1 VVIKKKVV
9 PDKKPAPRSITAAF
23 RRLTSG
29 GGWLSFVTVLLWA
42 GVVGCLVG
50 AFAGWIIA
58 QFLHVPQVD
67 LLATFEPAATTRIYA
82 ADGEQVASYALEQ
95 RVVLGPEEIPD
106 HFKHAVVAI
115 EDADFYKHGG
125 VDPQAVMR
133 AAWYSVVDRKIGSRG
148 GASTLTQQLA
158 LNLFLKRERTL
169 GRKIKE
175 ALLALDIEKRY
186 SKDQILTM
194 YANQIFLGHGAYGVE
209 AASELYFKKSAM
221 DLSLAEAALMAGM
234 IPSANNKYD
243 PIKRPENALNRRN
256 KVLSRMLELG
266 FIDAAA
272 YEEAIAQPLGVA
284 LHRERVKSGA
294 YFLEMTR
301 QEIERRYGTDALYTS
316 GLQVHLTMDPL
327 LQNEAERALR
337 EGLVNLEMTYL
348 DFRRPPNV
356 LTEEGP
362 ESVED
367 YEHPSWEQLELFP
380 GAMIRAVVHDVS
392 TRKAEVRI
400 GDRAAELHLESAK
413 WTGTSSLKRILKT
426 GDLVLVRLPDPLPRE
441 PEETEASEEA
451 EQAEEPLVVDLLQEP
466 EIEGALVAID
476 NRSGA
481 ILALVGGF
489 DFQRSE
495 FNRAVQSSLQ
505 CGSAFKPFVYLT
517 AFEQGFTPADTVF
530 DAPYLLPD
538 GTGELTYCPK
548 NYYQKYYGIT
558 TLRRALELSYNA
570 SAVKLQQLAG
580 SQSVVETA
588 RKFGISTELHPY
600 PSLALGSLGVRLIDL
615 VRAYSGIANLGEVP
629 EPYFIAE
636 VFDRDERLQE
646 RHFPHSERV
655 MPEAVTY
662 LGLYMLRGVVERGTG
677 ASARWLGAN
686 LAGKTGTTD
695 LYSDAWFVG
704 FSPRITV
711 GVWVGRD
718 VKAPIGKKMTG
729 AKAAQ
734 PIWNNFM
741 TAYLETLTAAER
753 AEDFQVPAG
762 VVFTPVDATT
772 GERAVP
778 PCSYQENVILEAFL
792 DGTEPVDP
800 CSEEMGEIMDLPWP
814 FQLPY
819 YTAKPGEPMP
829 TFDAVEVADERLR
842 PTPTPQEQ
850 KELDRV
856 AELEGPEAAE
866 KRRLKMGVQKQEPET
881 PTDNEE

>member
-1 VVIKKKVV
+1 MIKKKVV
-9 PDKKPAPRSITAAF
+9 PDKNPAPRSITAAF

-29 GGWLSFVTVLLWA
+29 SGWISFVAVLLWA

-82 ADGEQVASYALEQ
+82 VDGEQVASYALEQ

-133 AAWYSVVDRKIGSRG
+133 AAWYSLIDRKIGSRG

-209 AASELYFKKSAM
+209 AAAELYFQKSAM
-221 DLSLAEAALMAGM
+221 DLSLSEAALLAGM
-234 IPSANNKYD
+234 IPSASNKYD
-243 PIKRPENALNRRN
+243 PIRRPENALNRRD
-256 KVLSRMLELG
+256 KVLSRMLELS

-284 LHRERVKSGA
+284 LHRDRVESGA

-327 LQNEAERALR
+327 LQYEAEKALR
-337 EGLVNLEMTYL
+337 EGLVNLEMV
-348 DFRRPPNV
+348 DIGFRRPPNV
-356 LTEEGP
+356 LTEGGP

-367 YEHPSWEQLELFP
+367 YQHPSWEQLELVP
-380 GAMIRAVVHDVS
+380 GEMVRAVVHDAS
-392 TRKAEVRI
+392 TRTADLRI
-400 GDRAAELHLESAK
+400 GTHAAELHLDSAK

-426 GDLVLVRLPDPLPRE
+426 GDLVLVRLPEPLPE
-441 PEETEASEEA
+441 APEEPGES
-451 EQAEEPLVVDLLQEP
+451 EQAEEAQAPLVVDLLQEP
-466 EIEGALVAID
+466 EVEGAFVAMD

-517 AFEQGFTPADTVF
+517 AFEHGFTPADTVF
-530 DAPYLLPD
+530 DAPFLLAD

-580 SQSVVETA
+580 SRSVVETA

-629 EPYFIAE
+629 EPYFISE
-636 VFDRDERLQE
+636 IYDRDGRLQE
-646 RHFPHSERV
+646 RFFPKSERV

-662 LGLYMLRGVVERGTG
+662 LVLYMLRGVIEHGTG
-677 ASARWLGAN
+677 LSARWLDAN

-718 VKAPIGKKMTG
+718 LKAPIGKNMTG

-734 PIWNNFM
+734 PIWNSFM
-741 TAYLETLTAAER
+741 TAYLNTLTAAER

-762 VVFTPVDATT
+762 VVFTPVDSTT

-778 PCSYQENVILEAFL
+778 PCSYQKNIILEAFL

-800 CSEEMGEIMDLPWP
+800 CSEEMGEIMELPWP

-829 TFDAVEVADERLR
+829 TFGAVEVADERLR

-850 KELDRV
+850 RELDLLAAR
-856 AELEGPEAAE
+856 EGVEAAE
-866 KRRLKMGVQKQEPET
+866 RLRLKMGVRKPEPGNPSGNGE
-881 PTDNEE
+881 

>member
-1 VVIKKKVV
+1 VIKKKVV
-9 PDKKPAPRSITAAF
+9 PGKKPAPRSITAAI
-23 RRLTSG
+23 RSLASG
-29 GGWLSFVTVLLWA
+29 SGWMSYVTVLLWA
-42 GVVGCLVG
+42 GIVGCLAG
-50 AFAGWIIA
+50 ALAGWIIA

-82 ADGEQVASYALEQ
+82 ADGQQVASYALEQ
-95 RVVLGPEEIPD
+95 RVVLRPDEIPD

-125 VDPQAVMR
+125 VDPQAVVR
-133 AAWYSVVDRKIGSRG
+133 AVWYSLVDWKFGSRG

-158 LNLFLKRERTL
+158 LNLFLKRERNIS
-169 GRKIKE
+169 RKIKE

-194 YANQIFLGHGAYGVE
+194 YANQIFLGHGAYGIE
-209 AASELYFKKSAM
+209 AAAELYFQKPAM
-221 DLSLAEAALMAGM
+221 NLTLSEAALLAGM

-243 PIKRPENALNRRN
+243 PIKRPENALSRRD

-266 FIDAAA
+266 YIDTVT
-272 YEEAIAQPLGVA
+272 YEEAVAQPLGVA
-284 LHRERVKSGA
+284 LHRERVESGA

-316 GLQVHLTMDPL
+316 GLQVHLTMDPM
-327 LQNEAERALR
+327 LQREAEKALR
-337 EGLVNLEMTYL
+337 EGLVALEMTYIGY
-348 DFRRPPNV
+348 RRPPNV
-356 LTEEGP
+356 LAEGGL
-362 ESVED
+362 ESVD
-367 YEHPSWEQLELFP
+367 DFEHPSWDQLELVP
-380 GAMIRAVVHDVS
+380 GDMVRAVVRDVS
-392 TRKAEVRI
+392 TRQANLRI
-400 GDRAAELHLESAK
+400 GPHAAELHLESAK
-413 WTGTSSLKRILKT
+413 WTRTSSLNRILKT
-426 GDLVLVRLPDPLPRE
+426 GDLILVRLPDPLPE
-441 PEETEASEEA
+441 NTEESDV
-451 EQAEEPLVVDLLQEP
+451 PLVVDLLQEP
-466 EIEGALVAID
+466 EVEGAFVAMD

-517 AFEQGFTPADTVF
+517 AFEHGFTPADTVF
-530 DAPYLLPD
+530 DAPFLLPD

-548 NYYQKYYGIT
+548 NYYEKYYGIT
-558 TLRRALELSYNA
+558 TLRQALEDSYNA

-580 SQSVVETA
+580 SRAVVETA

-629 EPYFIAE
+629 EPFFISE
-636 VFDRDERLQE
+636 IYDREGRLQE
-646 RHFPHSERV
+646 RFFPHSERV

-662 LGLYMLRGVVERGTG
+662 LVLYMLRGVIEHGTG
-677 ASARWLGAN
+677 VSARWLDAN

-718 VKAPIGKKMTG
+718 LKAPIAKKMTG
-729 AKAAQ
+729 AIAAQ

-741 TAYLETLTAAER
+741 ATYLDSLTAAER

-762 VVFTPVDATT
+762 VIFTPVDATT

-778 PCSYQENVILEAFL
+778 PCSYQKNVILEAFL

-814 FQLPY
+814 FQLPF
-819 YTAKPGEPMP
+819 YTPKPGEPMP
-829 TFDAVEVADERLR
+829 TAEAVEVADERLR
-842 PTPTPQEQ
+842 PTPTPEEQ
-850 KELDRV
+850 AEIDRL
-856 AELEGPEAAE
+856 AAREGPEAAE
-866 KRRLKMGVQKQEPET
+866 RRRLELGVRKPESGSLT
-881 PTDNEE
+881 GNDE

>member
-1 VVIKKKVV
+1 VIKKKVV
-9 PDKKPAPRSITAAF
+9 EGKKPAPRSITAAF
-23 RRLTSG
+23 RALMSG
-29 GGWLSFVTVLLWA
+29 KGWMSTVTVLLWA
-42 GVVGCLVG
+42 AVAGCLAG
-50 AFAGWIIA
+50 AFAGWVIA

-82 ADGEQVASYALEQ
+82 VDGEQVASYALEQ
-95 RVVLGPEEIPD
+95 RVVLRPEEIPD
-106 HFKHAVVAI
+106 HFKLAVVAI
-115 EDADFYKHGG
+115 EDADFFSHGG
-125 VDPQAVMR
+125 VDPQAILR
-133 AAWYSVVDRKIGSRG
+133 AAWFSILDRRMGSRG

-169 GRKIKE
+169 SRKIKE

-209 AASELYFKKSAM
+209 AASNLYFQKSAT
-221 DLSLAEAALMAGM
+221 DLTLAEAALLAGI
-234 IPSANNKYD
+234 IPSANNRFD
-243 PIKRPENALNRRN
+243 PVRRPENALNRRN
-256 KVLSRMLELG
+256 RVLMRMLELG
-266 FIDAAA
+266 FIDTAA
-272 YEEAIAQPLGVA
+272 YEEAVAQPLGVA
-284 LHRERVKSGA
+284 LHRDKVETGA

-316 GLQVHLTMDPL
+316 GLQVHLTMDPV
-327 LQNEAERALR
+327 LQLEAEKALR
-337 EGLVNLEMTYL
+337 NGLVELEMTYIG
-348 DFRRPPNV
+348 FRRPPNV
-356 LTEEGP
+356 LVEGGP
-362 ESVED
+362 ETVEE
-367 YEHPSWEQLELFP
+367 YEDPSWEQLELKP
-380 GAMIRAVVHDVS
+380 AAMVKAVVHEVAKS
-392 TRKAEVRI
+392 TAALRI
-400 GDRAAELHLESAK
+400 AAHQAELRLDGAK
-413 WTGTSSLKRILKT
+413 WTRTNSLTRLLKT
-426 GDLVLVRLPDPLPRE
+426 GDLVLVRLPDPLPE
-441 PEETEASEEA
+441 DSES
-451 EQAEEPLVVDLLQEP
+451 PLVVALLQEP
-466 EIEGALVAID
+466 EVEGALIAMD

-505 CGSAFKPFVYLT
+505 CGSAFKPFVFLT
-517 AFEQGFTPADTVF
+517 AFEQGFTPADTLF
-530 DAPYLLPD
+530 DAPFLLAD

-548 NYYQKYYGIT
+548 NYYEQYYGIT
-558 TLRRALELSYNA
+558 TLRRALEASYNA

-580 SQSVVETA
+580 SQAVVETA

-600 PSLALGSLGVRLIDL
+600 PSLALGSLGVKLIDL

-629 EPYFIAE
+629 EPYFISE
-636 VFDRDERLQE
+636 IYDRDGRLQE
-646 RHFPHSERV
+646 RFFPHSERV

-662 LGLYMLRGVVERGTG
+662 LALYMLRGVIQRGTG
-677 ASARWLGAN
+677 VTARWLDAN

-718 VKAPIGKKMTG
+718 RKAPIAKKMTG

-734 PIWNNFM
+734 PIWNTFM

-753 AEDFQVPAG
+753 AEDFQVPPG
-762 VVFTPVDATT
+762 VVFTPIDATT

-800 CSEEMGEIMDLPWP
+800 CSEEMGEIIDLPWP
-814 FQLPY
+814 FQMPY
-819 YTAKPGEPMP
+819 YAAKPGEPMP
-829 TFDAVEVADERLR
+829 SFNAVDVADERLR
-842 PTPTPQEQ
+842 PTPTPEEQ
-850 KELDRV
+850 
-856 AELEGPEAAE
+856 AELARLEAEQGFEAAE
-866 KRRLKMGVQKQEPET
+866 KWRLKSGFRRPEPEENT
-881 PTDNEE
+881 QN

>member
-1 VVIKKKVV
+1 VIKKKVV
-9 PDKKPAPRSITAAF
+9 PDEKPAPRSITAAIKK
-23 RRLTSG
+23 LTSG
-29 GGWLSFVTVLLWA
+29 SGWMSVVTVLLWA
-42 GVVGCLVG
+42 AVAGCLVG
-50 AFAGWIIA
+50 AFGGWIIA

-67 LLATFEPAATTRIYA
+67 LLATFEPAATTQIYA
-82 ADGEQVASYALEQ
+82 ADGKQVASYALEQ
-95 RVVLGPEEIPD
+95 RVVLRPEQIPD

-125 VDPQAVMR
+125 VDPQAIMR
-133 AAWYSVVDRKIGSRG
+133 AAWYSLIDRRIGSRG

-186 SKDQILTM
+186 SKDQILTL

-209 AASELYFKKSAM
+209 AASELYFQKTAM
-221 DLSLAEAALMAGM
+221 DLTLAEAALLAGM
-234 IPSANNKYD
+234 IPSANNKFD
-243 PIKRPENALNRRN
+243 PIRRPENALNRRD

-266 FIDAAA
+266 YIDAAA
-272 YEEAIAQPLGVA
+272 YEEAVAQPLGVA
-284 LHRERVKSGA
+284 LHRERVATGA

-316 GLQVHLTMDPL
+316 GLQVHLTMDPV
-327 LQNEAERALR
+327 LQYEAERALR
-337 EGLVNLEMTYL
+337 NGLVDLEMTYIGY
-348 DFRRPPNV
+348 RRPPNV
-356 LTEEGP
+356 LSEDGP
-362 ESVED
+362 ESVD
-367 YEHPSWEQLELFP
+367 AYEHPNWEQLELVP
-380 GAMIRAVVHDVS
+380 GEMVRAVVREVA
-392 TRKAEVRI
+392 TRKADLRI
-400 GDRAAELHLESAK
+400 GDRAAELHLDAAK
-413 WTGTSSLKRILKT
+413 WTGTNSLKRILKT
-426 GDLVLVRLPDPLPRE
+426 GDLIMVRLPDPLPE
-441 PEETEASEEA
+441 VPDGSEEPTP
-451 EQAEEPLVVDLLQEP
+451 PLVVELLQEP
-466 EIEGALVAID
+466 EVEGALIAMD

-505 CGSAFKPFVYLT
+505 CGSAFKPFVFLT
-517 AFEQGFTPADTVF
+517 AFEHGFTPADTVF
-530 DAPYLLPD
+530 DAPFLLAD
-538 GTGELTYCPK
+538 GTGELNYCPK
-548 NYYQKYYGIT
+548 NYYEKYYGIT
-558 TLRRALELSYNA
+558 TLRQALEDSYNA

-580 SQSVVETA
+580 SRAVVETA
-588 RKFGISTELHPY
+588 RNFGISTELHPY

-629 EPYFIAE
+629 EPYFISE
-636 VFDRDERLQE
+636 IYDRDGRLQE
-646 RHFPHSERV
+646 QFFPHSERV

-662 LGLYMLRGVVERGTG
+662 LVLNMLQGVIQRGTG
-677 ASARWLGAN
+677 VSARWLDAN

-695 LYSDAWFVG
+695 LYSDAWFIG

-718 VKAPIGKKMTG
+718 LKAPIAKKMTG

-741 TAYLETLTAAER
+741 TAYLNTLTDAER

-762 VVFTPVDATT
+762 IVFTPVDATT

-814 FQLPY
+814 FQLPFY
-819 YTAKPGEPMP
+819 EAKPGEPMP
-829 TFDAVEVADERLR
+829 SIDAVEVADERLR
-842 PTPTPQEQ
+842 PTPTPEEQ
-850 KELDRV
+850 
-856 AELEGPEAAE
+856 AELNRLAALQGPEAAE
-866 KRRLKMGVQKQEPET
+866 RYRLKMGVRRPEPEDET
-881 PTDNEE
+881 QN

>member
-1 VVIKKKVV
+1 VIKKKVV
-9 PDKKPAPRSITAAF
+9 PDKNPAPRSITAAF

-29 GGWLSFVTVLLWA
+29 SGWISFVTVLLWA

-82 ADGEQVASYALEQ
+82 VDGEQVASYALEQ

-133 AAWYSVVDRKIGSRG
+133 AAWYSVIDRKIGSRG

-209 AASELYFKKSAM
+209 AAAELYFQKSAM
-221 DLSLAEAALMAGM
+221 DLSLAEAALLAGM
-234 IPSANNKYD
+234 IPSASNKYD
-243 PIKRPENALNRRN
+243 PVRRPENALTRRD

-284 LHRERVKSGA
+284 LHRDRVEAGA

-327 LQNEAERALR
+327 LQHEAEKAVR
-337 EGLVNLEMTYL
+337 EGLVALEMM
-348 DFRRPPNV
+348 DIGFRRPPNV
-356 LTEEGP
+356 LTEGGP
-362 ESVED
+362 ESTED
-367 YEHPSWEQLELFP
+367 YEHPSWEQLELVP
-380 GAMIRAVVHDVS
+380 GEMVRAVVRDVS
-392 TRKAEVRI
+392 TRKADVRI
-400 GDRAAELHLESAK
+400 GTHAAELHLDSAE
-413 WTGTSSLKRILKT
+413 WTRTNSLKKILKT
-426 GDLVLVRLPDPLPRE
+426 GDLVLVRLPDRLPVAAERPGE
-441 PEETEASEEA
+441 SEES
-451 EQAEEPLVVDLLQEP
+451 EQAAEPLVVDLLQEP
-466 EIEGALVAID
+466 EVEGALVAMD

-517 AFEQGFTPADTVF
+517 AFEHGFTPADTLF
-530 DAPYLLPD
+530 DSPFLLPD

-548 NYYQKYYGIT
+548 NYYEKYYGIT
-558 TLRRALELSYNA
+558 TLRRALEFSYNA

-580 SQSVVETA
+580 SRSVVETA

-615 VRAYSGIANLGEVP
+615 VRAYSGIANLGEIP
-629 EPYFIAE
+629 EPYFISE
-636 VFDRDERLQE
+636 IHDRDGRLQE
-646 RHFPHSERV
+646 RFFPHSERV
-655 MPEAVTY
+655 MTEAVTY
-662 LGLYMLRGVVERGTG
+662 LVLYMLRGVVEHGTG
-677 ASARWLGAN
+677 ASARWLDAN

-718 VKAPIGKKMTG
+718 LKAPIGKKMTG

-734 PIWNNFM
+734 PIWNTFM
-741 TAYLETLTAAER
+741 AAYLNTLTSAER

-762 VVFTPVDATT
+762 IVFTPVDSTT

-778 PCSYQENVILEAFL
+778 PCSYQKNVILEAFL

-800 CSEEMGEIMDLPWP
+800 CNEEMGEIMDLPWP

-829 TFDAVEVADERLR
+829 SYQAVEVADERLR

-850 KELDRV
+850 RELDLLAAR
-856 AELEGPEAAE
+856 EGVEAAE
-866 KRRLKMGVQKQEPET
+866 RLRLKMGVRKPEPGNPSGNGE
-881 PTDNEE
+881 

>member
-1 VVIKKKVV
+1 VIKKKVAR
-9 PDKKPAPRSITAAF
+9 DTKPTATKSTRKRSSRKQSAGASRTLI
-23 RRLTSG
+23 G
-29 GGWLSFVTVLLWA
+29 GNGWMSWVMLSLWA
-42 GVVGCLVG
+42 VVVGCLVG
-50 AFAGWIIA
+50 AFGGWIIA

-106 HFKHAVVAI
+106 DFKLAVVAI
-115 EDADFYKHGG
+115 EDADFFSHGG
-125 VDPQAVMR
+125 VDPQAIVR
-133 AAWYSVVDRKIGSRG
+133 AAWYSLVDRRIGSRG

-158 LNLFLKRERTL
+158 LNLFLKRERTIS
-169 GRKIKE
+169 RKIKE

-209 AASELYFKKSAM
+209 AASELYFQKSAI
-221 DLSLAEAALMAGM
+221 DLTLAEAALLAGI
-234 IPSANNKYD
+234 IPSANNRFD
-243 PIKRPENALNRRN
+243 PVRRPENALDRRN

-284 LHRERVKSGA
+284 LHRERVENGA

-316 GLQVHLTMDPL
+316 GLQVHLTMDPV
-327 LQNEAERALR
+327 LQAEAERAIR
-337 EGLVNLEMTYL
+337 NGLVELEMTYIG
-348 DFRRPPNV
+348 FRPPPNV
-356 LTEEGP
+356 LGEGGP
-362 ESVED
+362 ETLEAFED
-367 YEHPSWEQLELFP
+367 PSWEQLELNP
-380 GAMIRAVVHDVS
+380 GQMVKAVVHEVS
-392 TRKAEVRI
+392 TRSANLRI
-400 GDRAAELHLESAK
+400 GTRAATLSLESAK
-413 WTGTSSLKRILKT
+413 WTRTNSLKRILKT
-426 GDLVLVRLPDPLPRE
+426 GDLAFVRLPDPLPDD
-441 PEETEASEEA
+441 PEATIA
-451 EQAEEPLVVDLLQEP
+451 VDLVQEP
-466 EIEGALVAID
+466 EVEGALVAMD

-495 FNRAVQSSLQ
+495 FNRAVQSTLQ
-505 CGSAFKPFVYLT
+505 CGSAFKPFVFMT
-517 AFEQGFTPADTVF
+517 AFEHGFTPADTLF
-530 DAPYLLPD
+530 DGPFLLPD
-538 GTGELTYCPK
+538 AEGELTYCPK
-548 NYYQKYYGIT
+548 NYYEKYYGIT

-588 RKFGISTELHPY
+588 RDFGISTQLHPY

-615 VRAYSGIANLGEVP
+615 VRAYSGIANLGEIP
-629 EPYFIAE
+629 EPYFISE
-636 VFDRDERLQE
+636 IHDRDGRLQE
-646 RHFPHSERV
+646 RFFPNSERV

-662 LGLYMLRGVVERGTG
+662 LMLYMLRGVVERGTG
-677 ASARWLGAN
+677 VSARWLDSN

-704 FSPRITV
+704 FSPRVTV

-718 VKAPIGKKMTG
+718 LKAPIAKKMTG
-729 AKAAQ
+729 AMAAQ

-741 TAYLETLTAAER
+741 SAYLGTLTDAER

-762 VVFTPVDATT
+762 VVFTPVDAQT

-778 PCSYQENVILEAFL
+778 PCSYQEEVILEAFL

-800 CSEEMGEIMDLPWP
+800 CNEEMGEVIDLSWP
-814 FQLPY
+814 FQLSH

-829 TFDAVEVADERLR
+829 TMEAVRVADDRLR
-842 PTPTPQEQ
+842 PTPTPQQ
-850 KELDRV
+850 R
-856 AELEGPEAAE
+856 AELERIEADEGFEAAE
-866 KRRLKMGVQKQEPET
+866 KWRLRRGIRWPEPEEEET
-881 PTDNEE
+881 TDE

>member
-1 VVIKKKVV
+1 VIWCW
-9 PDKKPAPRSITAAF
+9 F
-23 RRLTSG
+23 
-29 GGWLSFVTVLLWA
+29 
-42 GVVGCLVG
+42 GC
-50 AFAGWIIA
+50 
-58 QFLHVPQVD
+58 P
-67 LLATFEPAATTRIYA
+67 TP
-82 ADGEQVASYALEQ
+82 
-95 RVVLGPEEIPD
+95 
-106 HFKHAVVAI
+106 
-115 EDADFYKHGG
+115 
-125 VDPQAVMR
+125 
-133 AAWYSVVDRKIGSRG
+133 
-148 GASTLTQQLA
+148 
-158 LNLFLKRERTL
+158 
-169 GRKIKE
+169 
-175 ALLALDIEKRY
+175 
-186 SKDQILTM
+186 
-194 YANQIFLGHGAYGVE
+194 
-209 AASELYFKKSAM
+209 
-221 DLSLAEAALMAGM
+221 
-234 IPSANNKYD
+234 
-243 PIKRPENALNRRN
+243 
-256 KVLSRMLELG
+256 
-266 FIDAAA
+266 
-272 YEEAIAQPLGVA
+272 
-284 LHRERVKSGA
+284 
-294 YFLEMTR
+294 
-301 QEIERRYGTDALYTS
+301 
-316 GLQVHLTMDPL
+316 
-327 LQNEAERALR
+327 
-337 EGLVNLEMTYL
+337 
-348 DFRRPPNV
+348 
-356 LTEEGP
+356 
-362 ESVED
+362 
-367 YEHPSWEQLELFP
+367 
-380 GAMIRAVVHDVS
+380 
-392 TRKAEVRI
+392 
-400 GDRAAELHLESAK
+400 
-413 WTGTSSLKRILKT
+413 
-426 GDLVLVRLPDPLPRE
+426 
-441 PEETEASEEA
+441 
-451 EQAEEPLVVDLLQEP
+451 
-466 EIEGALVAID
+466 
-476 NRSGA
+476 A

-517 AFEQGFTPADTVF
+517 AFEHGFTPADTVF

-629 EPYFIAE
+629 EPYFISE
-636 VFDRDERLQE
+636 IHDRDGRLQE

-655 MPEAVTY
+655 MSEAVTY
-662 LGLYMLRGVVERGTG
+662 LGLYMLRGVIDHGTG
-677 ASARWLGAN
+677 ASARWLDAN

-695 LYSDAWFVG
+695 MYSDAWFVG

-718 VKAPIGKKMTG
+718 LKAPIGKKMTG

-741 TAYLETLTAAER
+741 TAYLKTLTAAER

-762 VVFTPVDATT
+762 VVFTPVDSTT

-842 PTPTPQEQ
+842 PTPTPEEQ
-850 KELDRV
+850 RELDRI
-856 AELEGPEAAE
+856 ASTEGIEAAE
-866 KRRLKMGVQKQEPET
+866 RRRLKIGVRKPEPES
-881 PTDNEE
+881 PTKNKE

>member
-1 VVIKKKVV
+1 MIKKKVV

-29 GGWLSFVTVLLWA
+29 RGWLSYVTVLLWA

-82 ADGEQVASYALEQ
+82 AGGEQVASYALEQ

-106 HFKHAVVAI
+106 SFKNAVVAI

-133 AAWYSVVDRKIGSRG
+133 AAWYSVLDRKIGSRG

-209 AASELYFKKSAM
+209 AAAELYFKKSAI
-221 DLSLAEAALMAGM
+221 DLSLAEAALLAGM

-243 PIKRPENALNRRN
+243 PIRRPENALTRRD
-256 KVLSRMLELG
+256 KVLLRMLELG
-266 FIDAAA
+266 FIDGVA

-284 LHRERVKSGA
+284 LHRERVKNGA

-316 GLQVHLTMDPL
+316 GLQVHLTMDPQ
-327 LQNEAERALR
+327 LQFEAEKALR

-348 DFRRPPNV
+348 GYRRPPNV
-356 LTEEGP
+356 LTAEGL
-362 ESVED
+362 ESVAD
-367 YEHPSWEQLELFP
+367 YDDLSWEQLELVS
-380 GAMIRAVVHDVS
+380 GAMVKAVVRDVS
-392 TRKAEVRI
+392 TRKAELRI
-400 GDRAAELHLESAK
+400 GDRDAEIGLESAK
-413 WTGTSSLKRILKT
+413 WTGTSSLKRILKP
-426 GDLVLVRLPDPLPRE
+426 GDLVLVRLPDPLPE
-441 PEETEASEEA
+441 DPVDPVDPEDP
-451 EQAEEPLVVDLLQEP
+451 EQAMKPLVVDLLQEP
-466 EIEGALVAID
+466 EVEGALVAMD

-517 AFEQGFTPADTVF
+517 AFEHGFTPADTVF
-530 DAPYLLPD
+530 DAPFLLAD
-538 GTGELTYCPK
+538 GTGELNYCPK
-548 NYYQKYYGIT
+548 NYYQQYYGIT
-558 TLRRALELSYNA
+558 TLRRALEASYNA

-636 VFDRDERLQE
+636 IFDRDERLQE
-646 RHFPHSERV
+646 RHFPYSERV

-677 ASARWLGAN
+677 VSARWLDAN

-718 VKAPIGKKMTG
+718 RKAPIGKKMTG

-741 TAYLETLTAAER
+741 TAYLNTLTAAER

-762 VVFTPVDATT
+762 VVFTPVDSTT

-778 PCSYQENVILEAFL
+778 PCSYQQSVILEAFL

-842 PTPTPQEQ
+842 PTPTPEEQ
-850 KELDRV
+850 AELDRV
-856 AELEGPEAAE
+856 AALEGPEAAE
-866 KRRLKMGVQKQEPET
+866 KRRLRLGVKKPEPET
-881 PTDNEE
+881 PTGNND

>member
-1 VVIKKKVV
+1 MIRKKIVQ
-9 PDKKPAPRSITAAF
+9 DEKPAPRSITAAF

-29 GGWLSFVTVLLWA
+29 SGWMSYVTVLLWA
-42 GVVGCLVG
+42 GVVGCLAG

-95 RVVLGPEEIPD
+95 RVVLRPEEIPD

-133 AAWYSVVDRKIGSRG
+133 AAWYSVIDRKIGSRG

-209 AASELYFKKSAM
+209 AAAELYFQKSAM
-221 DLSLAEAALMAGM
+221 DLSLPEAALLAGM
-234 IPSANNKYD
+234 IPSASNKYD
-243 PIKRPENALNRRN
+243 PIRRPENALNRRD
-256 KVLSRMLELG
+256 KVLSRMFEFG
-266 FIDAAA
+266 FIDGAA

-284 LHRERVKSGA
+284 LNREPLANGA

-327 LQNEAERALR
+327 LQHEAERALR
-337 EGLVNLEMTYL
+337 QGLVNLEMTYIG
-348 DFRRPPNV
+348 FRRPPNV
-356 LTEEGP
+356 LSEDGP

-367 YEHPSWEQLELFP
+367 YQHPSWDQLELVP
-380 GAMIRAVVHDVS
+380 GEMVRAVVQDVS
-392 TRKAEVRI
+392 TSKADLRI
-400 GDRAAELHLESAK
+400 GTHAAELHLDSAK
-413 WTGTSSLKRILKT
+413 WTRTSSLKRILKT
-426 GDLVLVRLPDPLPRE
+426 GDLVLVRLPDPLPEE
-441 PEETEASEEA
+441 PEES
-451 EQAEEPLVVDLLQEP
+451 EQAKAPLVVDLLQEP
-466 EIEGALVAID
+466 EVEGAFVAMD

-517 AFEQGFTPADTVF
+517 AFEHGFTPADTLF
-530 DAPYLLPD
+530 DAPFLLPD

-548 NYYQKYYGIT
+548 NYYEKYYGIT
-558 TLRRALELSYNA
+558 TLRQALEDSYNA

-580 SQSVVETA
+580 SRSVVETA

-629 EPYFIAE
+629 EPYFISE
-636 VFDRDERLQE
+636 IYDRDGRLQE
-646 RHFPHSERV
+646 RFFPHSERV

-662 LGLYMLRGVVERGTG
+662 LVLYMLRGVIEHGTG
-677 ASARWLGAN
+677 VSARWLDAN

-718 VKAPIGKKMTG
+718 LKAPIAKKMTG
-729 AKAAQ
+729 ALAAQ
-734 PIWNNFM
+734 PIWNSFM
-741 TAYLETLTAAER
+741 TAYLNTLTAAER

-778 PCSYQENVILEAFL
+778 PCNYQKNVILEAFL

-819 YTAKPGEPMP
+819 YTPKPGEPMP

-842 PTPTPQEQ
+842 PTPTPQEEA
-850 KELDRV
+850 ELDRV
-856 AELEGPEAAE
+856 AAREGPEAAE
-866 KRRLKMGVQKQEPET
+866 RRRLKMGVRKPEPEET
-881 PTDNEE
+881 RGLN

>member
-1 VVIKKKVV
+1 MIKKKVV

-23 RRLTSG
+23 RKLTSG
-29 GGWLSFVTVLLWA
+29 SGWISFVTVLLWA
-42 GVVGCLVG
+42 GVIGCLVG

-106 HFKHAVVAI
+106 DFKNAVVAI
-115 EDADFYKHGG
+115 EDADFYRHGG

-209 AASELYFKKSAM
+209 AAAELYFQKSAM
-221 DLSLAEAALMAGM
+221 DLSLAEAALLAGM

-243 PIKRPENALNRRN
+243 PIRRPENAINRRN

-266 FIDAAA
+266 FVDAAA
-272 YEEAIAQPLGVA
+272 YEGAIAQPLGVA
-284 LHRERVKSGA
+284 LHRERVKTGA

-316 GLQVHLTMDPL
+316 GLQVHLTMDPA
-327 LQNEAERALR
+327 LQFEAEKALR

-348 DFRRPPNV
+348 DYRRPPNV
-356 LTEEGP
+356 LTEGGP

-367 YEHPSWEQLELFP
+367 YDDPSWELLELEP
-380 GAMIRAVVHDVS
+380 GAMVKAVVRDVS
-392 TRKAEVRI
+392 TRKAELRI
-400 GDRAAELHLESAK
+400 GDRDAEILLDSAK

-426 GDLVLVRLPDPLPRE
+426 GDLVLVRLPDPLPEE
-441 PEETEASEEA
+441 PEDPEDP
-451 EQAEEPLVVDLLQEP
+451 EQSAKPLVVDLLQEP
-466 EIEGALVAID
+466 EVEGALVAMD

-481 ILALVGGF
+481 VLALVGGF

-495 FNRAVQSSLQ
+495 FNRAVQSTLQ

-517 AFEQGFTPADTVF
+517 AFEHGFTPADTLF
-530 DAPYLLPD
+530 DAPFLLAD

-558 TLRRALELSYNA
+558 TLRRALEASYNA

-580 SQSVVETA
+580 SRSVVETA

-636 VFDRDERLQE
+636 IFDRDERLQE

-718 VKAPIGKKMTG
+718 LKAPIGKKMTG

-741 TAYLETLTAAER
+741 TAYLNTLTAAER

-829 TFDAVEVADERLR
+829 TFGAVEVADERLR
-842 PTPTPQEQ
+842 PTPTPEEQ
-850 KELDRV
+850 KELDRF
-856 AELEGPEAAE
+856 AALEGPEAAE
-866 KRRLKMGVQKQEPET
+866 KLRLKMGVQKPKPEET
-881 PTDNEE
+881 QGLN

>member
-1 VVIKKKVV
+1 VIKKKVV

-23 RRLTSG
+23 RKLTSG
-29 GGWLSFVTVLLWA
+29 SGWMSIVTVLLWA
-42 GVVGCLVG
+42 AVAGCLVG
-50 AFAGWIIA
+50 AFTGWIIA

-67 LLATFEPAATTRIYA
+67 LLASFEPAATTQIYGT
-82 ADGEQVASYALEQ
+82 DGQQVASYALEQ
-95 RVVLGPEEIPD
+95 RVVLRPEEIPD
-106 HFKHAVVAI
+106 HFKLAVVAI
-115 EDADFYKHGG
+115 EDADFFKHGG

-133 AAWYSVVDRKIGSRG
+133 AAWYSVVDRRMGSRG

-209 AASELYFKKSAM
+209 AAAELYFQKSAM
-221 DLSLAEAALMAGM
+221 DLTLAEAALLAGM

-243 PIKRPENALNRRN
+243 PIRRPENALNRRN

-266 FIDAAA
+266 YIDAAA
-272 YEEAIAQPLGVA
+272 YEKAIAQPLGVA
-284 LHRERVKSGA
+284 LHRERVKTGA

-316 GLQVHLTMDPL
+316 GLQVHLTMDPV
-327 LQNEAERALR
+327 LQFEAERVLR
-337 EGLVNLEMTYL
+337 KGLVELEMTYIGY
-348 DFRRPPNV
+348 RRPPNV
-356 LTEEGP
+356 LGEGGV
-362 ESVED
+362 EAVED
-367 YEHPSWEQLELFP
+367 FDHPSWEQLDLVP
-380 GAMIRAVVHDVS
+380 GAMVKAVVHEVA
-392 TRKAEVRI
+392 TRKADLRI
-400 GDRAAELHLESAK
+400 GDHAAELRLDSAK

-426 GDLVLVRLPDPLPRE
+426 GDLILVRLPDSL
-441 PEETEASEEA
+441 PEELEESDESA
-451 EQAEEPLVVDLLQEP
+451 ETVKPLIVDLLQEP
-466 EIEGALVAID
+466 EVEGALVAMD

-505 CGSAFKPFVYLT
+505 CGSAFKPFVFLT
-517 AFEQGFTPADTVF
+517 AFEHGFTPADTVF
-530 DAPYLLPD
+530 DAPFLLAD
-538 GTGELTYCPK
+538 GTGELAYCPK
-548 NYYQKYYGIT
+548 NYYEQYYGIT
-558 TLRRALELSYNA
+558 TLRRALEASYNA

-580 SQSVVETA
+580 SGAVVETA
-588 RKFGISTELHPY
+588 RNFGISTELHPY

-629 EPYFIAE
+629 EPYFISE
-636 VFDRDERLQE
+636 IYDRDGRLQE
-646 RHFPHSERV
+646 RFFPHSERV

-662 LGLYMLRGVVERGTG
+662 LVLHMLQGVIQRGTG
-677 ASARWLGAN
+677 VSARWLDGN

-695 LYSDAWFVG
+695 LYSDAWFIG
-704 FSPRITV
+704 FSPRVTV

-718 VKAPIGKKMTG
+718 LKAPIAKKMTG

-734 PIWNNFM
+734 PIWNQFM
-741 TAYLETLTAAER
+741 TAYLETLTPAER

-814 FQLPY
+814 FQLPF

-829 TFDAVEVADERLR
+829 NIDAVEVADERLR
-842 PTPTPQEQ
+842 PTPTPEEQ
-850 KELDRV
+850 AELDRL
-856 AELEGPEAAE
+856 AALEGPEAAE
-866 KRRLKMGVQKQEPET
+866 RYRLKMGVRKPEPEESG
-881 PTDNEE
+881 NE